1 MGRNGKMQVSYE
13 FYRDL
18 VKNDVLKRNEE
29 LKQKMLIFHGTD
41 DDTALISDTE
51 TFTELNSKVS
61 KLIKIP
67 GENHRMKIENLE
79 KIVSCSIK
87 CIKEKETKNERKKER
102 LEER

>member
-29 LKQKMLIFHGTD
+29 LKQKMLISHGTD

-67 GENHRMKIENLE
+67 
-79 KIVSCSIK
+79 
-87 CIKEKETKNERKKER
+87 
-102 LEER
+102 

>member
-1 MGRNGKMQVSYE
+1 MGRNGKMQVTYD

-18 VKNDVLKRNEE
+18 VKEDILKRNKE

-51 TFTELNSKVS
+51 KFAELNSKVVG
-61 KLIKIP
+61 LIKIP
-67 GENHRMKIENLE
+67 RENHRMKVENLE
-79 KIVSCSIK
+79 KIVDYIIK
-87 CIKEKETKNERKKER
+87 CIEKKETNKERKKER